1 MDRFKQL
8 IDSVL
13 PNASTYNPMPTEI
26 ADIPESWG
34 SADFWE
40 MCVEL
45 SKNTNLTSY
54 QTDVLLNITYLSPTN
69 TKDYATGELF
79 GKIMSEGQQLLM
91 LQSSSTI
98 TKLFEDDTWAR
109 KQGRLAEWSLN
120 YKRLKVLNNILRF
133 GVISPTLFQ
142 MIMPPNPSEDDLF
155 SQIQV
160 AQREGRDTGEVEN
173 QFIYDV
179 IKLNPNLSADQ
190 IDYFLQLPIHTKREL
205 EMNHVFFQSI
215 AKSCILTDP
224 QFERLFNM
232 ADANQSFEGLGDA
245 NNILSKGLCRNSRL
259 TLAQTEKILNDFN
272 SHKNSILQ
280 FLRFTDEQFL
290 TFVETPTTHGV
301 IQPSAMMKSP
311 YAAFDGKTSYIRA
324 WRRLVKNPSLT
335 PEQSDLLY
343 KTLIKMETNS
353 EAGTSDSYTQRYW
366 RWFARRQHLTME
378 QFSQLSR
385 FVSSIEFAENPNLSE
400 EQIQFLLTKISTDAD
415 DIAMYGKF
423 SDDIFEDLFYG
434 RTVANADSDSKIYL
448 AVNPNINLTSR
459 YTRSGL
465 FNWMW

>member
-54 QTDVLLNITYLSPTN
+54 QTDVLLNITYLSPKN

-120 YKRLKVLNNILRF
+120 YKRLKVLNNILMF

-205 EMNHVFFQSI
+205 EMNHVFFRSI

-259 TLAQTEKILNDFN
+259 TPAQTETVLNDSN
-272 SHKNSILQ
+272 SHKNSILR

-301 IQPSAMMKSP
+301 IQPNAMMKSP
-311 YAAFDGKTSYIRA
+311 YAAFDGKTSYNRA

-343 KTLIKMETNS
+343 KTLIKMETHS
-353 EAGTSDSYTQRYW
+353 EAGTSAHYTERYW

-378 QFSQLSR
+378 QFSQLSG
-385 FVSSIEFAENPNLSE
+385 FVSSNEFSENPNLSE
-400 EQIQFLLTKISTDAD
+400 EQIQLLLTKISTDAD

-434 RTVANADSDSKIYL
+434 RTTASDVDGSKIYL
-448 AVNPNINLTSR
+448 AVNPNINWTSR

>member
-13 PNASTYNPMPTEI
+13 PNAYTYNPMPTEV

-34 SADFWE
+34 SDDFWE

-45 SKNTNLTSY
+45 SKNTNLTAY

-79 GKIMSEGQQLLM
+79 GKIMSEGQQLLR
-91 LQSSSTI
+91 LQFSSTI
-98 TKLFEDDTWAR
+98 GKLFEDDTWAR
-109 KQGRLAEWSLN
+109 QQGRMAKWSLN
-120 YKRLKVLNNILRF
+120 FKRLKVLNNILMF

-142 MIMPPNPSEDDLF
+142 MIMPPNPSEDDIF

-160 AQREGRDTGEVEN
+160 AQREARNRGEVEN
-173 QFIYDV
+173 QFTYDV

-190 IDYFLQLPIHTKREL
+190 IDYFLQLPPLTKRKL
-205 EMNHVFFQSI
+205 EVNHGFFRSI
-215 AKSCILTDP
+215 AKSCILTDS
-224 QFERLFNM
+224 QFERL
-232 ADANQSFEGLGDA
+232 AQERLWGEDKD
-245 NNILSKGLCRNSRL
+245 ILSRGLCRNSRL
-259 TLAQTEKILNDFN
+259 TPAQTETVLNDSN
-272 SHKNSILQ
+272 SNKNSILR

-290 TFVETPTTHGV
+290 TFVETPTTHAV
-301 IQPSAMMKSP
+301 IQPNAIMKSP
-311 YAAFDGKTSYIRA
+311 YAAFDGKTSYNRA
-324 WRRLVKNPSLT
+324 WRRLVKNQFLT

-343 KTLIKMETNS
+343 KTLIKMETHS
-353 EAGTSDSYTQRYW
+353 EAGTSDQYTERYW
-366 RWFARRQHLTME
+366 RWVARRQHLTME
-378 QFSQLSR
+378 QFSELSVGAAISSGL
-385 FVSSIEFAENPNLSE
+385 FVENPNLSD
-400 EQIQFLLTKISTDAD
+400 EQIKLLLTKISTDAD

-434 RTVANADSDSKIYL
+434 RTTANDGYDSKIYL
-448 AVNPNINLTSR
+448 AVNPNMNWTSR

>member
-13 PNASTYNPMPTEI
+13 PNAYTYNPMPTEV

-54 QTDVLLNITYLSPTN
+54 QTDVLLNITYLSPKN
-69 TKDYATGELF
+69 NKDYATGELF

-98 TKLFEDDTWAR
+98 KKWFGDDGGAVN
-109 KQGRLAEWSLN
+109 EWVGN
-120 YKRLKVLNNILRF
+120 FKRLKVLNNILMF

-155 SQIQV
+155 SQIQI
-160 AQREGRDTGEVEN
+160 AQREGRNSPEVEN
-173 QFIYDV
+173 RFIYDV

-190 IDYFLQLPIHTKREL
+190 IDYFLQLPLHTKREL
-205 EMNHVFFQSI
+205 EVNHGFFRSI
-215 AKSCILTDP
+215 AKSCILTDS

-232 ADANQSFEGLGDA
+232 VLEDDKD
-245 NNILSKGLCRNSRL
+245 ILRRGLCRNSRL
-259 TLAQTEKILNDFN
+259 TPAQTEKLLNDSN
-272 SHKNSILQ
+272 SNKNSILR

-290 TFVETPTTHGV
+290 TFVETPTTHAV
-301 IQPSAMMKSP
+301 IQPNAIMKSP
-311 YAAFDGKTSYIRA
+311 YAAFDGKTSYNRA
-324 WRRLVKNPSLT
+324 WRRLVKNQFLT

-343 KTLIKMETNS
+343 KTLIKMENHS
-353 EAGTSDSYTQRYW
+353 EAGTSNQYTERYW
-366 RWFARRQHLTME
+366 RWVARRQHLTME
-378 QFSQLSR
+378 QFSELSVGAAISSGL
-385 FVSSIEFAENPNLSE
+385 FVENPNLSD
-400 EQIQFLLTKISTDAD
+400 EQIKLLLTKISTDAD

-434 RTVANADSDSKIYL
+434 RTTANDGYDSKIYL
-448 AVNPNINLTSR
+448 AVNPNLNWTSP
-459 YTRSGL
+459 YSRSGL

>member
-1 MDRFKQL
+1 MDRFKYL

-54 QTDVLLNITYLSPTN
+54 QTDVLLNITYLSPKN
-69 TKDYATGELF
+69 TKDYAIGELF
-79 GKIMSEGQQLLM
+79 GKIMSDGQQLLM

-98 TKLFEDDTWAR
+98 NKFFERYRAR

-120 YKRLKVLNNILRF
+120 FKRLKVLNNILMF

-142 MIMPPNPSEDDLF
+142 MIMPPNPSEDDIF
-155 SQIQV
+155 SMIQINP
-160 AQREGRDTGEVEN
+160 EIEEN
-173 QFIYDV
+173 RFIYDV

-190 IDYFLQLPIHTKREL
+190 IDYFLQLPLHTKREL
-205 EMNHVFFQSI
+205 EVNHGFFRSI
-215 AKSCILTDP
+215 AKSCILTDS

-232 ADANQSFEGLGDA
+232 VLEDDKD
-245 NNILSKGLCRNSRL
+245 ILRRGLCRNSRL
-259 TLAQTEKILNDFN
+259 TPAQTETVLNDSN
-272 SHKNSILQ
+272 SNKNSILR

-290 TFVETPTTHGV
+290 TFVETPTTHAV
-301 IQPSAMMKSP
+301 IQPNAIMKSP
-311 YAAFDGKTSYIRA
+311 YAAFDSKTSYNRA
-324 WRRLVKNPSLT
+324 WRRLVKNQFLT

-343 KTLIKMETNS
+343 KTLIKMETHS
-353 EAGTSDSYTQRYW
+353 EAGTSDQYAERYW

-378 QFSQLSR
+378 QFSQLSVGAAISSGL
-385 FVSSIEFAENPNLSE
+385 FVENPNLSD
-400 EQIQFLLTKISTDAD
+400 EQIKLLLTKISTDAD

-434 RTVANADSDSKIYL
+434 RTTANDGYDSKIYL
-448 AVNPNINLTSR
+448 AVNPNMNWTSR